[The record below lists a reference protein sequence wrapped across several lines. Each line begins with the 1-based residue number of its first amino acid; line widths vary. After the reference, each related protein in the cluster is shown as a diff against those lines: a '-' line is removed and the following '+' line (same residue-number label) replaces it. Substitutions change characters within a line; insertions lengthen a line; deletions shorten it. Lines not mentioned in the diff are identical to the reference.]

1 MAHASDV
8 LQPVT
13 ASVLVVVPAYGS
25 SHLTDTV
32 VSDLLQCDPVALPHF
47 RIVIVDNMGDYESP
61 HEDDRVRVHRP
72 GSNIR
77 WIGATNW
84 GLTHALEQ
92 DDDIFVVINNDTRLS
107 GDFLYWMAL
116 SITENTDVAIAAACY
131 DDFWLHQ
138 RVWSPQ
144 ASAAAFEPRRAYR
157 EVPFCDGTALA
168 FRMAA
173 VRTIGI
179 LNVEAFPRHGYGAD
193 VDFAIRAREVGQRCL
208 VTETAYLTHFGR
220 GTMDQFPDETHDVA
234 RAEIVGGLN
243 TLWGDQWRKAAGLTE
258 LAFEPNNTGSTPAWY
273 TR

>member
-1 MAHASDV
+1 MSDHTDPLV
-8 LQPVT
+8 PVT
-13 ASVLVVVPAYGS
+13 ESVLVVIPSYGS
-25 SHLTDTV
+25 AHLTDTV
-32 VSDLLQCDPVALPHF
+32 VGDLLACDSVALPNF
-47 RIVIVDNMGDYESP
+47 RIVIVDNMGDYRSP
-61 HEDDRVRVHRP
+61 TLDERVTVHRP
-72 GSNIR
+72 GSNTR

-84 GLTHALEQ
+84 GLTQAMEL

-116 SITENTDVAIAAACY
+116 SITENTGVAIAAACY

-138 RVWSPQ
+138 RVWAPQ
-144 ASAAAFEPRRAYR
+144 EDAADFEPRRAYR

-168 FRMAA
+168 FRVAT
-173 VRTIGI
+173 VRIIGI
-179 LNVEAFPRHGYGAD
+179 LDDVAFPRHGYGAD
-193 VDFAIRAREVGQRCL
+193 VDFAIRAREIGQRCL

-220 GTMDQFPDETHDVA
+220 GTMDQFPEETHDVA

-243 TLWGDQWRKAAGLTE
+243 ALWGDQWRKVAGLTE